1 MAQWIKWLL
10 CKDEGCNLSPPH
22 PHAYCTGIAVCL
34 QSQHLIGREKGSP
47 RAAWL
52 TGLTESVNFRLSKRP
67 CLDIYGREK
76 TELRKT
82 PAIYLCSAH
91 SHSYMCVYTQ
101 THTLTCA
108 HTWER
113 A

>member
-10 CKDEGCNLSPPH
+10 YKDEGCSLSPPH

-47 RAAWL
+47 RAAYL
-52 TGLTESVNFRLSKRP
+52 AGQTESVGFRLSKRP
-67 CLDIYGREK
+67 RLNAYGRAK

-82 PAIYLCSAH
+82 LAIYLCSAH
-91 SHSYMCVYTQ
+91 MCMCMYTQ
-101 THTLTCA
+101 THTLTCG
-108 HTWER
+108 HTWEH

>member
-1 MAQWIKWLL
+1 MQPESSASTCILHRHSGL
-10 CKDEGCNLSPPH
+10 P
-22 PHAYCTGIAVCL
+22 AA
-34 QSQHLIGREKGSP
+34 QHLIGREKDSP

-52 TGLTESVNFRLSKRP
+52 AGLTESVNFRLSKRP